1 MSRRFRPCSPDQT
14 YLMPPSVHDWLPENH
29 MARLLADVVSELDL
43 SAILGDYARNLFKF
57 VIIGEGVAI
66 PSENVVQA
74 SAATGCRTD
83 AATHPSQST
92 PPASSPAP

>member
-43 SAILGDYARNLFKF
+43 SAILGDYARKDNRGLTAYHPE
-57 VIIGEGVAI
+57 IRIRAI
-66 PSENVVQA
+66 HVEWGILLRPKQ
-74 SAATGCRTD
+74 
-83 AATHPSQST
+83 
-92 PPASSPAP
+92 